1 MDERAATFRR
11 EAADRY
17 GLAIEVEQFPEGTE
31 TAAEAADVV
40 GCDLAQIA
48 SSLVFVA
55 DGAPVVVV
63 TSGANRVDE
72 TRLADVLD
80 ATDVRMADPEEVTEA
95 TGYSIGG
102 VPPFCHDGSPAVYVD
117 ETLLGHETVWAA
129 AGTPETLFPIP
140 PDRLVEAA
148 DATPADVTG

>member
-1 MDERAATFRR
+1 MDERAAAFGR

-17 GLAIEVEQFPEGTE
+17 GLEVDVEEFPEGTE

-40 GCDLAQIA
+40 GCDLAQVA

-55 DGAPVVVV
+55 DGTPVVVV

-72 TRLADVLD
+72 SRLGDVLD
-80 ATDVRMADPEEVTEA
+80 ASEVRMADPEEVTEA
-95 TGYSIGG
+95 TGYSVGG
-102 VPPFCHDGSPAVYVD
+102 VPPFCHDGDPAVFID
-117 ETLLGHETVWAA
+117 ETLLDHGTVWAA
-129 AGTPETLFPIP
+129 AGTPETLFPIA